1 MSVMDFIKPSLG
13 VLTNQFQTR
22 SNPKHFGVDFALGGN
37 VSVKAAASGTVT
49 RSYLSQSYGEVIF
62 ILHYINGQPYETV
75 YAHLRRGSRKYETG
89 DTVKQGQVIGYM
101 GNTGDATG
109 QHLHF
114 ELHRGR
120 WNASKSNAV
129 DPMKFIGPAQET
141 TPILKKQII
150 LPAEAESW
158 RVYPLD
164 KPPVK
169 GNATGYLNPKKFGG
183 LKYEIVGNPQKDVYT
198 IVTSD
203 FGTVNIYGAPST
215 GAKIIQA

>member
-13 VLTNQFQTR
+13 VLTNQFQNR

-49 RSYLSQSYGEVIF
+49 RSYISQSYGEVIF

-75 YAHLRRGSRKYETG
+75 YAHLRKGSRKFKTG

-101 GNTGDATG
+101 GSTGDATG

-120 WNASKSNAV
+120 WNTSKSNAV
-129 DPMKFIGPAQET
+129 NPMNYIGAVQET
-141 TPILKKQII
+141 PTGKKQLI
-150 LPAEAESW
+150 LPAEAVSW

-169 GNATGYLNPKKFGG
+169 GNEIGYLNPKKYGG

-203 FGTVNIYGAPST
+203 FGKVNIYGASST
-215 GAKIIQA
+215 GAKIVQA